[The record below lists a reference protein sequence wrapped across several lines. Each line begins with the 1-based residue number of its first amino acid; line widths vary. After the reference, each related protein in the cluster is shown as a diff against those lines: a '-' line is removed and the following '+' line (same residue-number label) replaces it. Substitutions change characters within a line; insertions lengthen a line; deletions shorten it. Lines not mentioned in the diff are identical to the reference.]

1 MELIKRYVFAV
12 GKRVPRKQHE
22 DIEKE
27 LESAIFDMLED
38 KFGKKSDYSES
49 EIEEVLK
56 VFGPPWEVAMGY
68 QKNPGHLIGPELINT
83 YYLVIKIVSG
93 AVTLG
98 LLVSFIVGLFQPE
111 LTIGKFFLE
120 ILGLIPSVLTGVI
133 TAIGFVTVIFYLIER
148 NAPGYRLKDTMASVD
163 WKPKDLPRVPNKKE
177 KITIGESVVGIVF
190 TIIAIIIF
198 NFFAEKLGI
207 YYTETFGEPWKFVQI
222 FSQEA
227 IITYLPF
234 WNAVWII
241 SLIFQIFCLIQREW
255 NVKTRLFDIFTNLLS
270 IGILTM
276 MIKGPELVDMNLLLS
291 NTSSDVANSLTP
303 LAELLNYSLDF
314 VLIFAL
320 VGTIIGLIVK
330 VIKLFISIA
339 LSPSKN

>member
-1 MELIKRYVFAV
+1 MELIKRYLFAV
-12 GKRVPRKQHE
+12 GKRVPGKQRE

-38 KFGKKSDYSES
+38 KFGKKSEYDDK

-56 VFGPPWEVAMGY
+56 LFGPPWEVAMGY

-111 LTIGKFFLE
+111 LTVGKFFLE
-120 ILGLIPSVLTGVI
+120 FLGLIPSLITGVV
-133 TAIGFVTVIFYLIER
+133 TAIGFVTVIFFLIER
-148 NAPGYRLKDTMASVD
+148 NAPGYRVKDIMASNE
-163 WKPKDLPRVPNKKE
+163 WKPKDLPKVPNKKE

-190 TIIAIIIF
+190 TIIGIIIF
-198 NFFAEKLGI
+198 NFFAEKLGV
-207 YYTETFGEPWKFVQI
+207 YYTDSFGEPWKFVRI
-222 FSQEA
+222 FSLEA
-227 IITYLPF
+227 ITTYLPF

-241 SLIFQIFCLIQREW
+241 GLIFQIFCLIQREW
-255 NVKTRLFDIFTNLLS
+255 NVKTRLFDIFMALLS
-270 IGILTM
+270 IGVLTM

-291 NTSSDVANSLTP
+291 SSSPEIAESLTP

-314 VLIFAL
+314 VFIFAL

-330 VIKLFISIA
+330 VIKFFISLA
-339 LSPSKN
+339 ETPSKV